1 MRLQT
6 RKFIWTMKK
15 FLKKFF
21 FEIFERWDL
30 RGGRE
35 ISLDGKISISQGWAV
50 YPKPDPKEILN
61 PTRNPTLFFLK
72 LVRDMRLQTRKFIWT
87 MKKFLKKFFPCNR
100 WDNTNQ
106 YVI

>member
-1 MRLQT
+1 
-6 RKFIWTMKK
+6 
-15 FLKKFF
+15 LKKFF

-61 PTRNPTLFFLK
+61 PTRNPTLFFLNPSY
-72 LVRDMRLQTRKFIWT
+72 
-87 MKKFLKKFFPCNR
+87 PCNR